1 MSFVQGSIQTVPVLA
16 DRPGLVF
23 AVVFGIMVVGGALL
37 IFWFIRRMGRNRPT
51 DDEE

>member
-23 AVVFGIMVVGGALL
+23 IVAFGLVVVLAAFGIFHL
-37 IFWFIRRMGRNRPT
+37 IRRMGK
-51 DDEE
+51 